1 MDTIL
6 KESGS
11 SGIDAD
17 LGPIYVGTVRVLFA
31 GISPFVV
38 NHLNPKWL
46 FVTCQCIS
54 SLAMSTIG
62 TYVYLQAYYPDYL
75 SDFSWIPLVM
85 IIIIVIMRASGILPI
100 MYVLMNELYPT
111 EIRTQSIGHIVWKLL
126 KMSHLNFGILAFS
139 TNFCPIKT
147 DLSGNT
153 VWPQALVLKK
163 LAKLTIFGIFN

>member
-6 KESGS
+6 KESGTS
-11 SGIDAD
+11 NAD
-17 LGPIYVGTVRVLFA
+17 LGPIYVGTIRVLFA
-31 GISPFVV
+31 GMSPFVL

-62 TYVYLQAYYPDYL
+62 IYVYFPDYL
-75 SDFSWIPLVM
+75 SDHSWIPLVM

-111 EIRTQSIGHIVWKLL
+111 EIRTQSIGHIV
-126 KMSHLNFGILAFS
+126 
-139 TNFCPIKT
+139 
-147 DLSGNT
+147 
-153 VWPQALVLKK
+153 
-163 LAKLTIFGIFN
+163 